1 MVFKDPTTQ
10 SNYFDVY
17 TTHISLDWHVDFDK
31 KIISGSATHK
41 LAVTSSGVK
50 EVM

>member
-1 MVFKDPTTQ
+1 MVSTDPTTQ
-10 SNYFDVY
+10 SNYLDVY
-17 TTHISLDWHVDFDK
+17 TTHISLDWIVDFDK

-41 LAVTSSGVK
+41 LTVASPDLK

>member
-1 MVFKDPTTQ
+1 MVSKDPTTQ
-10 SNYFDVY
+10 SNYLDVY
-17 TTHISLDWHVDFDK
+17 TTHISFDWLVDFDK

-41 LAVTSSGVK
+41 LRVASTGAK

>member
-1 MVFKDPTTQ
+1 MGSKDPTTQ
-10 SNYFDVY
+10 SNYVDVC

-31 KIISGSATHK
+31 EIISGSAAYELTV
-41 LAVTSSGVK
+41 VTSGVK